1 MKMNFKQMIFFL
13 FFDSLFAWAQ
23 SDIIVEAFDEQW
35 NNPSQITLRLRL
47 TNLSQDTLTNVRLRY
62 FLGHDE
68 NRTLELSLYYLTNAN
83 VYLDTIDNYLAVN
96 IDIPQVVPG
105 TYPNSSGISLGL
117 RYQDNNIFHKNGNFS
132 YPGTVSF
139 EPTSNIP
146 VYVDNMYM
154 AGNTPV
160 GDEIPKV
167 HFYGIQPEAFGD
179 CPAWVELKNDGP
191 LDVSLKDFYLKS
203 SSSDSLAL
211 LNAKLLAGQKIRI
224 CNTNDIQKCPQE
236 DFVQISDSVDFNNYE
251 NFSIVW
257 NGNILENIPYVPYE
271 VDEISVGG
279 VYIEKNG
286 GVFFTMMDG
295 MWVAHH
301 FYDLGFENEPPSP
314 QPYSRNTVSYG
325 NDHVYR
331 FAWHSVDG
339 VQQYLLTVI
348 NDNDSIVHQQ
358 LTNRTHVDLY
368 LEDEHYLWGVQNADG
383 GIPSDSSALRSVVNS
398 ISKIDADIDSTHMLH
413 VPVFRPR
420 KDTRMLVLNWGN
432 KILEMGWDRP
442 NDSDTLTAE
451 EDHRCWV
458 VAIQMINAYYGGNL
472 TQDEIKFHGKTISFD
487 GLKIANTKYYRRGKD
502 SIWAPFLLGGDGAGQ
517 RYESF
522 ATLAWALKIDPENID
537 VAISKDKDD
546 IHVLGKKDLK
556 RYIDEKRPVLLSIDH
571 HMMIADGY
579 DYHDFA
585 NNKIHL
591 LNVGNDGV
599 AEWKSFDDSI
609 KVYYAPPRIYS
620 AVRNTDSLVYKDD
633 DGDGLINF
641 DEMYRFKTD
650 FDNIDSDEDG
660 IDDKTEIM
668 SYTLRVP
675 QDCEGIMEIRNG
687 KKRDQ
692 NNKPID
698 STSAEAWWYADS
710 SKMKFA
716 DIDRDGL
723 RAELDKDS
731 DHNNNAG
738 MVAWDGEEDLN
749 HNGIVDFGETDPY
762 EASDDLNTVRN
773 TIPLTEWD
781 IPDNITIYSFS
792 GYIYMNDRSK
802 CYDGNDFCRI
812 AAESGNLRYAVSIG
826 VDSKIG
832 SIISKGGVSLRNS
845 ASVYGNVD
853 IYSLPYNYA
862 PLVMQESA
870 NYYGISSY
878 YNYMEWPYR
887 VTDGEEH
894 HIDSLLGTTTLVVK
908 NGQQATLNDGDRY
921 RSIRVAY
928 GGHLKI
934 NPGQIYVGNIQLES
948 GSLLEFLEPGR
959 ETVVHAEGSF
969 IWRTTL
975 INEDRALVARGFK
988 LIQYGEQP
996 MFVEGQWAGTIH
1008 AIRAHLILGQTIK
1021 ELHGRF
1027 LGNMVTVHQNTD
1039 VYRVDFNPIQST
1051 LEISFK

>member
-105 TYPNSSGISLGL
+105 TFPNSSGISLGL

-211 LNAKLLAGQKIRI
+211 LDAKLLAGQKIRI

-236 DFVQISDSVDFNNYE
+236 DLVQISDSVDFNNYE
-251 NFSIVW
+251 NFSILW
-257 NGNILENIPYVPYE
+257 KGTILENIPYVPYE
-271 VDEISVGG
+271 IDEVSAGG

-286 GVFFTMMDG
+286 GVFFTMKNG

-301 FYDLGFENEPPSP
+301 FYDLGHEDEPPSP

-331 FAWHSVDG
+331 FAWHSVEG
-339 VQQYLLTVI
+339 VQQYLLTVV

-358 LTNRTHVDLY
+358 LTNRTHVDLQ
-368 LEDEHYLWGVQNADG
+368 LEDDHYLWGVQNADG
-383 GIPSDSSALRSVVNS
+383 GVPSDGSALRSVVNS

-432 KILEMGWDRP
+432 KILEKGWDRP

-451 EDHRCWV
+451 EEYRCWV

-472 TQDEIKFHGKTISFD
+472 TQDEIKFHGKTLIVDQIPF
-487 GLKIANTKYYRRGKD
+487 GTTMQVIYPARD
-502 SIWAPFLLGGDGAGQ
+502 SIFSPFLIRNFGGGY
-517 RYESF
+517 RFETLS
-522 ATLAWALKIDPENID
+522 TLAWALNIESNQIDIALSESD
-537 VAISKDKDD
+537 SVS
-546 IHVLGKKDLK
+546 VLTKSLLKK
-556 RYIDEKRPVLLSIDH
+556 YIDAEQPLLVANSNH
-571 HMMIADGY
+571 AMVVDGY
-579 DYHDFA
+579 DFHEPNHIKAHF
-585 NNKIHL
+585 
-591 LNVGNDGV
+591 LNIFNDGKE
-599 AEWKSFDDSI
+599 EWRNIEDSI
-609 KVYYAPPRIYS
+609 YEFYLAPPKIDSPPRFSDYRIDADS
-620 AVRNTDSLVYKDD
+620 DGDSLID
-633 DGDGLINF
+633 F
-641 DEMYRFKTD
+641 DEELRFKT
-650 FDNIDSDEDG
+650 NPNIIDSDHDG
-660 IDDKTEIM
+660 IDDKTEIA
-668 SYTLRVP
+668 SYALRTNYKSS
-675 QDCEGIMEIRNG
+675 ELNFYIS
-687 KKRDQ
+687 KRGLTEVR
-692 NNKPID
+692 IW
-698 STSAEAWWYADS
+698 SYSDS
-710 SKMKFA
+710 SRMKK
-716 DIDRDGL
+716 IDVDCDGKWTW
-723 RAELDKDS
+723 LDKDS
-731 DHNNNAG
+731 DHAADNG
-738 MVAWDGEEDLN
+738 TWDGFEDLN
-749 HNGIVDFGETDPY
+749 HNGILDDGETDPY
-762 EASDDLNTVRN
+762 NSLDDTTSTVDMR
-773 TIPLTEWD
+773 PLTEWG
-781 IPDNITIYSFS
+781 IPDSLTIYSI
-792 GYIYMNDRSK
+792 GGLYMNDRSK
-802 CYDGNDFCRI
+802 CYDGEDYCKI
-812 AAESGNLRYAVSIG
+812 AAESGKLHYAVSVG

-832 SIISKGGVSLRNS
+832 SIISKGGVGLRNR
-845 ASVYGNVD
+845 ASVFGNID
-853 IYSLPYNYA
+853 IYSLPNNYA
-862 PLVMQESA
+862 PIEMQESA
-870 NYYGISSY
+870 NLYGNTFY
-878 YNYMEWPYR
+878 HNYMDWPYR
-887 VTDGEEH
+887 VIDGEEH
-894 HIDSLLGTTTLVVK
+894 HIDSVLGTSDLIIHR
-908 NGQQATLNDGDRY
+908 GQQATLNDGDHY
-921 RSIRVAY
+921 RSVRVMY
-928 GGHLKI
+928 GGKLKV
-934 NPGQIYVGNIQLES
+934 NPGQMYVGNIQLES
-948 GSLLEFLEPGR
+948 GSQLEFLESGK
-959 ETVVHAEGSF
+959 ETVIHAEGAF
-969 IWRTTL
+969 LWRASL
-975 INEDRALVARGFK
+975 VNEDKNLVARGFK

-996 MFVEGQWAGTIH
+996 VFVEGDWAGTIH
-1008 AIRAHLILGQTIK
+1008 AAKAQLILGQTVK
-1021 ELHGRF
+1021 NVYGRF
-1027 LGNMVTVHQNTD
+1027 LGNGVTVHQNTD
-1039 VYRVDFNPIQST
+1039 VYRVDFNPIQQSI
-1051 LEISFK
+1051 EISFK